1 MDTRQKIVS
10 LESLSTI
17 LAEGEWVAVAG
28 LFDPLT
34 AAQAKRLAEL
44 AKNGAHA
51 SKLLAIVLESEGT
64 LLPAEARAILVAAL
78 RDVNAVVIAQAD
90 RWRHK
95 IPKSGS
101 IRIVEDSEAEKIRS
115 AEFARF
121 VIQRQQ
127 STANRTEPNS
137 V

>member
-10 LESLSTI
+10 FENMSTV

-34 AAQAKRLAEL
+34 AVQAKRLAEI

-51 SKLLAIVLESEGT
+51 GRLLAIVLESEGT

-78 RDVNAVVIAQAD
+78 RDVNAVVIAQPD
-90 RWRHK
+90 RWRDK
-95 IPKSGS
+95 IPESGS
-101 IRIVEDSEAEKIRS
+101 IRIIEDSEGERIRS

-127 STANRTEPNS
+127 STVDRAERSS